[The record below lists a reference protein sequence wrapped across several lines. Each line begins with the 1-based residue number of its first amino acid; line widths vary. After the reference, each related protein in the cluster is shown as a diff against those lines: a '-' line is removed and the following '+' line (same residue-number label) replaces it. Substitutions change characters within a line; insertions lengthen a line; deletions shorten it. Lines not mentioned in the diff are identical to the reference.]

1 MLLVVMS
8 FSAAVSFAGMR
19 PEEVKL
25 FEEYKA
31 KAEMGDPEAHGSLG
45 WCYFSGS
52 GVIKGV
58 TEGIKWWRK
67 AAERGN
73 AVAQQNLGSAYQSG
87 EFVEWS
93 CVEAI

>member
-1 MLLVVMS
+1 MLLVLMF

-25 FEEYKA
+25 FEDYKA
-31 KAEMGDPEAHGSLG
+31 KAETGDPEAQGNLG

-52 GVIKGV
+52 GVAKDAA
-58 TEGIKWWRK
+58 EGIKWWRK

-73 AVAQQNLGSAYQSG
+73 AASQQNLGAAYESG

-93 CVEAI
+93 GVEAM